1 MQRITVKEVK
11 SSQQLTVDVLD
22 DVDAETMS
30 GDGGKHFSGAL
41 PPGNVVGG
49 TPGGDGTEEQ
59 L

>member
-1 MQRITVKEVK
+1 MKEVK
-11 SSQQLTVDVLD
+11 SSPQLTMDVLD

-41 PPGNVVGG
+41 PPGKVVGG